1 MPPGKPQTF
10 ETHARYV
17 PLYHVVFFGILV
29 VNLVWSV
36 IRIIRRP
43 SADAAVAMLMACAF
57 LLLFYYARQF
67 ALTVQDR
74 VIRLEMRLRLAK
86 LLPADD
92 LRQRIGELTV
102 SQLIGLRFASDEE
115 LPELVRK
122 VLTEGIADRTV
133 IKKMVRSWQADE
145 LRV

>member
-1 MPPGKPQTF
+1 MPTENAQTF
-10 ETHARYV
+10 ENHTRYV
-17 PLYHVVFFGILV
+17 PLYHGLLFGILT

-36 IRIIRRP
+36 VRIIRRP
-43 SADAAVAMLMACAF
+43 SVDVGVALLMALAF
-57 LLLFYYARQF
+57 LLLFYYERRF

-74 VIRLEMRLRLAK
+74 LIRLEMRLRLAK
-86 LLPADD
+86 VLPAD
-92 LRQRIGELTV
+92 LAQRIGELTV

-122 VLTEGIADRTV
+122 VVTEGITDRTA
-133 IKKMVRSWQADE
+133 IKRMVHSWQGDY